1 MCDQAAA
8 FLSHTSQQ
16 ATQTTRYGTT
26 FQLTFTAA
34 AGQGMP
40 RFPSASL
47 PPHFPLCRS
56 QLSAA
61 AGGGVSGALGDGGAA
76 SGETCAL

>member
-8 FLSHTSQQ
+8 FLSYTSQQ

-40 RFPSASL
+40 RFPSASFASS
-47 PPHFPLCRS
+47 FPLCRS

-61 AGGGVSGALGDGGAA
+61 AGGGVSEALGNGGAQ
-76 SGETCAL
+76 SGET